1 MLLILSSYNSK
12 ISSKNMIMIQK
23 NQLSLEAQLSAT
35 YRILILKSERK
46 VLKHFCMLWT
56 PKLKFQADQSINLSI
71 WLWKAHTAQQ
81 VEALWLVVL
90 LNKEKSKSEIPSSSM
105 AIIKVSNL
113 KLLVLKHLTKLWI
126 TVRQVIM

>member
-1 MLLILSSYNSK
+1 
-12 ISSKNMIMIQK
+12 
-23 NQLSLEAQLSAT
+23 
-35 YRILILKSERK
+35 
-46 VLKHFCMLWT
+46 
-56 PKLKFQADQSINLSI
+56 
-71 WLWKAHTAQQ
+71 
-81 VEALWLVVL
+81 VVL